1 MKITRLITTV
11 CLIASV
17 LFLCAFADSPTV
29 QLSHDGKYNVD
40 VSYLNAQLDGE
51 LLTVTV
57 NYNSGGESFQIG
69 QDITVAADSDFSEPL
84 QMTEC
89 NIINGNYVYHFMAS
103 DEAAMDTI
111 YIQPPTLY
119 KSVETTRVQVPLS
132 EGQAA
137 QKTAEVES
145 TNEGVDWFSID
156 TIDIEKDSENL
167 YLVRVNVTSNS
178 RELPRRARIQ
188 TKDAELGGLTVLHF
202 DEERNFTNGEFLY
215 YINADSEEEVSTMLE
230 DSSLVV
236 ENALIRI
243 SEIETRSSS
252 IKSLPVILN
261 EAE

>member
-1 MKITRLITTV
+1 M
-11 CLIASV
+11 
-17 LFLCAFADSPTV
+17 
-29 QLSHDGKYNVD
+29 
-40 VSYLNAQLDGE
+40 
-51 LLTVTV
+51 
-57 NYNSGGESFQIG
+57 
-69 QDITVAADSDFSEPL
+69 
-84 QMTEC
+84 
-89 NIINGNYVYHFMAS
+89 
-103 DEAAMDTI
+103 
-111 YIQPPTLY
+111 
-119 KSVETTRVQVPLS
+119 
-132 EGQAA
+132 
-137 QKTAEVES
+137 
-145 TNEGVDWFSID
+145 DWFSID